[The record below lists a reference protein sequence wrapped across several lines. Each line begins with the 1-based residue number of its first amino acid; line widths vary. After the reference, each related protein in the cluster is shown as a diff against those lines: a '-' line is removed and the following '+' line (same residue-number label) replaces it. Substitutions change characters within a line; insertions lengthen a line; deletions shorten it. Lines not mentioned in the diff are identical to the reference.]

1 MSGKKVWSILLM
13 MGILGLFAMG
23 MDTVETTAGPLEIT
37 LLGHASLMLKAGE
50 TVIAIDPFSRIADYS
65 KLPKAEIIL
74 VTHSHRDHLDPAAV
88 NQIRQDNTKILC
100 AKSCLPD
107 LPGATVMVN
116 GDTLTLAG
124 GIIITAV
131 PAYNIRH
138 KRPDGSPYHPKGEG
152 NGYIIQFGGKRIY
165 VAGDTEN
172 TPEMKALEKIDIA
185 FLPVNL
191 PYTMDAEMVIDAV
204 KALKPAILY
213 PYHYAYGTSD
223 LENLKRLMKEIS
235 GTELRVKN
243 SP

>member
-1 MSGKKVWSILLM
+1 MSGKKVWSLLLM
-13 MGILGLFAMG
+13 MGMMGTVTMGADLFK
-23 MDTVETTAGPLEIT
+23 TTAGPLEIT
-37 LLGHASLMLKAGE
+37 LLGHASLMLKAGD
-50 TVIAIDPFSRIADYS
+50 TVIFIDPFSRMADYS
-65 KLPKAEIIL
+65 KLPKAKIIL

-88 NQIRQDNTKILC
+88 NQIRQGNTKVLC
-100 AKSCLPD
+100 AKSCLAD
-107 LPGATVMVN
+107 LPGAAVMAN
-116 GDTLTLAG
+116 GDTLTLDG
-124 GIIITAV
+124 GIVITAV
-131 PAYNIRH
+131 PAYNIQH
-138 KRPDGSPYHPKGEG
+138 KRPDGTPYHPKGEG
-152 NGYIIQFGGKRIY
+152 NGYLIRFGGKRIY